1 MRKEQFSKG
10 EHYHIFNRGTD
21 KREIIA
27 DEEDRRRFFQSI
39 EEFNTTAPIGS
50 IYENSFLK
58 SKNHQLGSSASKLV
72 NFICYCVN
80 PNHYHFLLE
89 QVAEEGISKFMH
101 RLGTGYTK
109 YFNKKYGRSGV
120 LFQGVFKAIL
130 VDSNE
135 YLLHLSAYINLNNKA
150 HQLGSEA
157 SKLGRSSWGEYTGKV
172 DDGFCEKGII
182 LDQFNNKDD
191 YRKFAES
198 SLEDIIERKDME
210 KLRLE

>member
-21 KREIIA
+21 KRETA
-27 DEEDRRRFFQSI
+27 VDEEDRRRFFQSI

-58 SKNHQLGSSASKLV
+58 SKNSKLGSSASKLV

-109 YFNKKYGRSGV
+109 YFNKKYKRSGV
-120 LFQGVFKAIL
+120 LFQGAFKAIHI
-130 VDSNE
+130 DSNE
-135 YLLHLSAYINLNNKA
+135 YLLHLSAYINLNNRV
-150 HQLGSEA
+150 HRLGSRA
-157 SKLGRSSWGEYTGKV
+157 SKSSWEEYAGKV

-182 LDQFNNKDD
+182 LDQFKNKDD
-191 YRKFAES
+191 YRKFAEA
-198 SLEDIIERKDME
+198 SLEDIIVRKDME